1 MEKFLVYYDTKKYH
15 CTIICKCKILGE
27 NLWGNIVVKYR
38 GGSGLTHKDNVFDTL
53 EEAQKYCGHSNRLEF
68 LEEVA

>member
-1 MEKFLVYYDTKKYH
+1 MEKYLVYYDTKKYH

-27 NLWGNIVVKYR
+27 NPWKLLEVKYR
-38 GGSGLTHKDNVFDTL
+38 GGIGLTHKENVFDTL

-68 LEEVA
+68 LEGVA

>member
-1 MEKFLVYYDTKKYH
+1 MEKYLVYYDTKKYH
-15 CTIICKCKILGE
+15 CTIICKCKILKE
-27 NLWGNIVVKYR
+27 NPWEFLEVKYR
-38 GGSGLTHKDNVFDTL
+38 GGIGLTHKENVFDTL